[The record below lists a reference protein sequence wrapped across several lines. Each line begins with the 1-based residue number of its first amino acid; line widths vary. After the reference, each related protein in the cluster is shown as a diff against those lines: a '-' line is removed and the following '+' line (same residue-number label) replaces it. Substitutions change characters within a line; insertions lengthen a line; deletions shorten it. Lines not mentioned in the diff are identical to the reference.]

1 MKKNIIISI
10 FALIIIM
17 QFSIIIYIT
26 RFNTIPQSNTELTK
40 QSEDNTHND
49 EISFGKEELWNS
61 YLMNNSIDDYY
72 SVKLNSKVELEVRDA
87 KEAYEMT
94 WEQEYNRVMDIID
107 KKCVFDKDRENINKF
122 KESVKKMIETATPVL
137 ETEILENYNYDP
149 ASIGKRGWGNSTYA
163 ALQGIKG
170 QIYRDAC
177 MLLIPYLEEDYQ
189 FPDTS
194 LNK

>member
-1 MKKNIIISI
+1 
-10 FALIIIM
+10 M

-26 RFNTIPQSNTELTK
+26 RFNTIPQSNTELTE

-49 EISFGKEELWNS
+49 ESSFGKEEFRNS
-61 YLMNNSIDDYY
+61 YLMKNPIDDYY

-122 KESVKKMIETATPVL
+122 KESVKKI
-137 ETEILENYNYDP
+137 D
-149 ASIGKRGWGNSTYA
+149 
-163 ALQGIKG
+163 
-170 QIYRDAC
+170 
-177 MLLIPYLEEDYQ
+177 
-189 FPDTS
+189 
-194 LNK
+194 